1 MKSLIKKILSPAYRL
16 MKYFYLRSQKG
27 QISNKTVSV
36 NENGFI
42 YIVTG
47 EGYVQECLF
56 SIKSLKKYNTEKIC
70 VFSEEKYRNMFEQE
84 CDFFFSINSKL
95 QRPKVEYI
103 SQSPFKNTVY
113 LDSDTFINENIS
125 DLFKLLNKYDFGGAL
140 CNSRKRENYSK
151 LISKYENI
159 PYSFSEVN
167 TGVMVF
173 NNSIEAKDLFKK
185 WKEYYY
191 KYLPIT
197 TGWDQPSFRV
207 ALWES
212 EVRLCHL
219 PPEYNV
225 RPKSVYKKVRENKNI
240 LGQLHMKPRIFH
252 AHYSSEVHKGK
263 FEIKTLS
270 ELHKKMLELSIDI
283 TY

>member
-1 MKSLIKKILSPAYRL
+1 MKSLIKKIISPMYR
-16 MKYFYLRSQKG
+16 MIKYFYLKSQKG
-27 QISNKTVSV
+27 QISNKSISV
-36 NENGFI
+36 NENGFL

-47 EGYVQECLF
+47 EGYTQECLF
-56 SIKSLKKYNTEKIC
+56 SIKSLKKHNTEKIC

-84 CDFFFSINSKL
+84 CDYFFSINSKL

-103 SQSPFKNTVY
+103 SQSPFENTVY

-125 DLFKLLNKYDFGGAL
+125 DLFQLLNRYDFGGVFCTA
-140 CNSRKRENYSK
+140 RKREKYSK

-173 NNSIEAKDLFKK
+173 NNSVEVKDLFKK
-185 WKEYYY
+185 WNEYYY

-212 EVRLCHL
+212 TVRLCHL

-225 RPKSVYKKVRENKNI
+225 RPKSRYKKAQDNKNT
-240 LGQLHMKPRIFH
+240 LGRLHMEPRIFH
-252 AHYSSEVHKGK
+252 AHYSPVVHQGK

-270 ELHKKMLELSIDI
+270 ELHKKMLELSVDI
-283 TY
+283 IY

>member
-1 MKSLIKKILSPAYRL
+1 MKTLLKNMLLPVYKQIKS
-16 MKYFYLRSQKG
+16 FYLRRQQG
-27 QISNKTVSV
+27 QISNNSISSD
-36 NENGFI
+36 ENGFL

-47 EGYVQECLF
+47 DGYAKECLF
-56 SIKSLKKYNTEKIC
+56 SIKSLKECNSEKIC
-70 VFSEEKYRNMFEQE
+70 VFSEERYRDMFELE
-84 CDFFFSINSKL
+84 CDYFFSINSKL

-125 DLFKLLNKYDFGGAL
+125 DLFQLLNKYDFGGVF

-151 LISKYENI
+151 LISKYSDI

-173 NNSIEAKDLFKK
+173 NNSNEVKDLFRK
-185 WKEYYY
+185 WHEYYY
-191 KYLPIT
+191 IYLPKT
-197 TGWDQPSFRV
+197 NGWDQPSFRV

-212 EVRLCHL
+212 EVKLCHL

-225 RPKSVYKKVRENKNI
+225 RSKSVYKKVLDNKNT
-240 LGQLHMKPRIFH
+240 LGRLHMKPRIYH
-252 AHYSSEVHKGK
+252 AHYSPVVHQGK
-263 FEIKTLS
+263 FELNTLPQLHEKMK
-270 ELHKKMLELSIDI
+270 ELAIDI
-283 TY
+283 VY

>member
-1 MKSLIKKILSPAYRL
+1 MKSLIKKIISPMYR
-16 MKYFYLRSQKG
+16 MIKYFYLKIQKG
-27 QISNKTVSV
+27 QISNQSISV
-36 NENGFI
+36 NENGFL

-47 EGYVQECLF
+47 EGYAQECLF
-56 SIKSLKKYNTEKIC
+56 SIKSLKEYNTEKIC
-70 VFSEEKYRNMFEQE
+70 VFSEEKYRSMFEDQ
-84 CDFFFSINSKL
+84 CDYFFIINSKL

-103 SQSPFKNTVY
+103 SQSPFENTVY

-125 DLFKLLNKYDFGGAL
+125 DLFQLLNKYDFAGVF

-173 NNSIEAKDLFKK
+173 NNSAQVKDLFKK
-185 WKEYYY
+185 WNEYYY

-212 EVRLCHL
+212 EVKLCHL

-225 RPKSVYKKVRENKNI
+225 RPKSVYEKVSNNKST
-240 LGQLHMKPRIFH
+240 LGQLHMQPRIFH
-252 AHYSSEVHKGK
+252 AHYSPEVHQGK

>member
-1 MKSLIKKILSPAYRL
+1 MKSLIKKIISPMYKMA
-16 MKYFYLRSQKG
+16 KYFYLRSQKG
-27 QISNKTVSV
+27 EISNKSTNI
-36 NENGFI
+36 NENGFL

-47 EGYVQECLF
+47 EGYAQECLF

-70 VFSEEKYRNMFEQE
+70 IFSEEKYRDIFKKH
-84 CDFFFSINSKL
+84 CDYFFCINSKL

-125 DLFKLLNKYDFGGAL
+125 DLFQLLNKYDFGGAF
-140 CNSRKRENYSK
+140 CNARKRENYSK
-151 LISKYENI
+151 LILKYKNI
-159 PYSFSEVN
+159 PYSFSEIN
-167 TGVMVF
+167 TGVMIF
-173 NNSIEAKDLFKK
+173 NNSLKVKDLFKK
-185 WKEYYY
+185 WQDYYY
-191 KYLPIT
+191 KYLSVT
-197 TGWDQPSFRV
+197 NGWDQPSFRV

-212 EVRLCHL
+212 EVKLCHL

-225 RPKSVYKKVRENKNI
+225 RPKSVYEKVRNNKNI
-240 LGQLHMKPRIFH
+240 LGQLHMEPRIYH
-252 AHYSSEVHKGK
+252 AHYSPEVHQGK
-263 FEIKTLS
+263 FKIESLS

>member
-1 MKSLIKKILSPAYRL
+1 MKSLIKKIISPTHRII
-16 MKYFYLRSQKG
+16 KSFYLRSQKG
-27 QISNKTVSV
+27 QISNKSISV
-36 NENGFI
+36 NENGFL

-47 EGYVQECLF
+47 EGYAQECLF

-70 VFSEEKYRNMFEQE
+70 VFSEEKYRSMFEQE
-84 CDFFFSINSKL
+84 CDYFFSINSKL
-95 QRPKVEYI
+95 QRPKIEYI
-103 SQSPFKNTVY
+103 SQSPFENTVY

-125 DLFKLLNKYDFGGAL
+125 DLFQLLNRYDFGGVFCTA
-140 CNSRKRENYSK
+140 RKREKYSK

-173 NNSIEAKDLFKK
+173 NNSVQVKDLFKK

-191 KYLPIT
+191 KYLSIT
-197 TGWDQPSFRV
+197 AGWDQPSFRV

-212 EVRLCHL
+212 TVRLCHL

-225 RPKSVYKKVRENKNI
+225 RPKSRYKKARDNKNT
-240 LGQLHMKPRIFH
+240 LGRLHMEPRIFH
-252 AHYSSEVHKGK
+252 AHYSPVVHQGK
-263 FEIKTLS
+263 FEVKTLS
-270 ELHKKMLELSIDI
+270 ELHKKMLELSVDI
-283 TY
+283 IY

>member
-1 MKSLIKKILSPAYRL
+1 MKSLMKKIISPMYK
-16 MKYFYLRSQKG
+16 MIKYFYLRNQKK
-27 QISNKTVSV
+27 QVSNKSINI
-36 NENGFI
+36 NENGFL

-70 VFSEEKYRNMFEQE
+70 VFSEEKYRNMFEKD
-84 CDFFFSINSKL
+84 CDYFFSINSKL

-125 DLFKLLNKYDFGGAL
+125 DLFQLLNKYDFGGAF
-140 CNSRKRENYSK
+140 CNARKRENYSK
-151 LISKYENI
+151 LISKYKNI

-167 TGVMVF
+167 TGVMIF
-173 NNSIEAKDLFKK
+173 NNSLQVKNLFKK
-185 WKEYYY
+185 WNEYYY
-191 KYLPIT
+191 KYLT
-197 TGWDQPSFRV
+197 KTNGWDQPSFRV

-212 EVRLCHL
+212 NVKLCHL

-225 RPKSVYKKVRENKNI
+225 RPKSVYKKVRDNKIN
-240 LGQLHMKPRIFH
+240 LGRLHMVPRIYH
-252 AHYSSEVHKGK
+252 AHYSPDVHQGK

>member
-1 MKSLIKKILSPAYRL
+1 MKTLIKKILSPTYRL
-16 MKYFYLRSQKG
+16 IKYFYLRSQKG
-27 QISNKTVSV
+27 QISNKSISV

-42 YIVTG
+42 YVVTG
-47 EGYVQECLF
+47 DGYAQECLF
-56 SIKSLKKYNTEKIC
+56 SIKSLKKYNNEKIC
-70 VFSEEKYRNMFEQE
+70 IFSEEKYRDMFEQD
-84 CDFFFSINSKL
+84 CDYFFTINSKL
-95 QRPKVEYI
+95 QRPKIEYI

-125 DLFKLLNKYDFGGAL
+125 DLFKLLNKYDFGGVL

-151 LISKYENI
+151 LIPEYKNI
-159 PYSFSEVN
+159 PYAFSEIN

-173 NNSIEAKDLFKK
+173 NNSVEVKDLFKK

-207 ALWES
+207 AMWES
-212 EVRLCHL
+212 TVKLCHL

-225 RPKSVYKKVRENKNI
+225 RPKSVYEKVRNNKSI
-240 LGQLHMKPRIFH
+240 LGQLHMEPRIYH
-252 AHYSSEVHKGK
+252 AHYSPEVHQGK
-263 FEIKTLS
+263 FKIESLS

>member
-1 MKSLIKKILSPAYRL
+1 MKSLIKKIISPMYR
-16 MKYFYLRSQKG
+16 MIKYFYLKIQKG
-27 QISNKTVSV
+27 QISNQSISV
-36 NENGFI
+36 NENGFL

-47 EGYVQECLF
+47 EGYAQECLF
-56 SIKSLKKYNTEKIC
+56 SIKSLKKYNNEKIC
-70 VFSEEKYRNMFEQE
+70 VFSEEKYRSMFEDH
-84 CDFFFSINSKL
+84 CDYFFIINSKL
-95 QRPKVEYI
+95 KRPKVEYI
-103 SQSPFKNTVY
+103 SQSPFENTVY

-125 DLFKLLNKYDFGGAL
+125 DLFQLLNKYDFAGVF

-151 LISKYENI
+151 LISKYEDI

-173 NNSIEAKDLFKK
+173 NNSVQVKDLFKK
-185 WKEYYY
+185 WNEYYY
-191 KYLPIT
+191 KYLPMT

-212 EVRLCHL
+212 EVKLCHL

-225 RPKSVYKKVRENKNI
+225 RPKSVYEKVRNNKST
-240 LGQLHMKPRIFH
+240 LGQLHMQPRIFH
-252 AHYSSEVHKGK
+252 AHYSPEVHQGK

-270 ELHKKMLELSIDI
+270 ELHKKILELSIDI